1 MTPAA
6 DRRHLTWGEAYN
18 KFVLGLIAIVLTLIG
33 IICGFVGVQLRE
45 LTMKV
50 QELSEKMAT
59 QTADQQTNRL
69 VDSILQKQIDEL
81 KAEQTRRR

>member
-1 MTPAA
+1 
-6 DRRHLTWGEAYN
+6 
-18 KFVLGLIAIVLTLIG
+18 
-33 IICGFVGVQLRE
+33 